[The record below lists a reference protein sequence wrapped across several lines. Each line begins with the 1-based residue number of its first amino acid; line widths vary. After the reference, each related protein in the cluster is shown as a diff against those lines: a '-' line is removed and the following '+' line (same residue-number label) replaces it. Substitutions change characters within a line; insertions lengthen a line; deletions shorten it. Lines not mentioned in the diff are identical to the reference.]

1 MKIWAIAV
9 NTFKEAV
16 RNKIFYLL
24 IFFGIFFSLSSKLI
38 SMLTIGDT
46 LKILKDVGLA
56 SINFFS
62 VLIAIFTGINLV
74 YKEIEKKTVY
84 FILSKP
90 VERRDFI
97 LGKFLGL
104 ALTILVALTI
114 MITVFSIFIYIF
126 SGTFDPSIFLY
137 FTFLFLELLI
147 IISISILFSSFST
160 PILSSIFTIIF
171 YLIGHVIWTF
181 NEFKYKLIGPMEKYI
196 GYFIYYLFPNLEKFN
211 IRESLVLNETI
222 SIKIVLSTI
231 TYGLFYVT
239 AILLLSIHIFNKREL
254 K

>member
-1 MKIWAIAV
+1 MKIRAIAI

-24 IFFGIFFSLSSKLI
+24 IFFGIFFSLSSRLI

-84 FILSKP
+84 FVLSKP

-104 ALTILVALTI
+104 ALTILVALAT
-114 MITVFSIFIYIF
+114 MITVFTVFIYIF
-126 SGTFDPSIFLY
+126 SGTFDISIFLY
-137 FTFLFLELLI
+137 FIFLFMELLI

-160 PILSSIFTIIF
+160 PILSSIFTIAL

-181 NEFKYKLIGPMEKYI
+181 NEFKDKLINPLEKYFA
-196 GYFIYYLFPNLEKFN
+196 YFLYYLFPNLEKFN
-211 IRESLVLNETI
+211 IREALVLNDPL
-222 SIKIVLSTI
+222 SLKIILSTLA
-231 TYGLFYVT
+231 YGIFYVT
-239 AILLLSIHIFNKREL
+239 AILLISIHIFSRREL

>member
-1 MKIWAIAV
+1 MKIKAIAL

-24 IFFGIFFSLSSKLI
+24 IFFGIFFSFSSKLI

-46 LKILKDVGLA
+46 LKILKDIGLA

-62 VLIAIFTGINLV
+62 VMIAVFTGINLV

-104 ALTILVALTI
+104 ALTMFVALTI
-114 MITVFSIFIYIF
+114 MISFFSIFILLF
-126 SGTFDPSIFLY
+126 SGTFDPYIILYFIFL
-137 FTFLFLELLI
+137 FTELLI
-147 IISISILFSSFST
+147 VISISILFS
-160 PILSSIFTIIF
+160 
-171 YLIGHVIWTF
+171 
-181 NEFKYKLIGPMEKYI
+181 
-196 GYFIYYLFPNLEKFN
+196 
-211 IRESLVLNETI
+211 
-222 SIKIVLSTI
+222 
-231 TYGLFYVT
+231 
-239 AILLLSIHIFNKREL
+239 
-254 K
+254 

>member
-1 MKIWAIAV
+1 MKIRAIAL

-24 IFFGIFFSLSSKLI
+24 IFFGVFFSFSSKLI

-46 LKILKDVGLA
+46 LKILKDVGFA
-56 SINFFS
+56 SINLFS

-104 ALTILVALTI
+104 ALTMFVALTI
-114 MITVFSIFIYIF
+114 MISVFSIFILLL
-126 SGTFDPSIFLY
+126 SGTFDPFILLYFIFL
-137 FTFLFLELLI
+137 FTELLI

-160 PILSSIFTIIF
+160 PILSSIFTIVL

-181 NEFKYKLIGPMEKYI
+181 NEFKYKLINPIEKFFA
-196 GYFIYYLFPNLEKFN
+196 YFIYYLFPNLEKFN
-211 IRESLVLNETI
+211 IKGALVMNDPI
-222 SIKIVLSTI
+222 SIKIILSSLA
-231 TYGLFYVT
+231 YGIFYIS
-239 AILLLSIHIFNKREL
+239 AILLISIHIFKRREF
-254 K
+254 

>member
-1 MKIWAIAV
+1 MKIRAIAL

-46 LKILKDVGLA
+46 LKILKDIGFA

-90 VERRDFI
+90 VDRRDFI

-104 ALTILVALTI
+104 ALTMFVALII
-114 MITVFSIFIYIF
+114 MISVFSIFIFIF
-126 SGTFDPSIFLY
+126 SGIFDPGILLF
-137 FTFLFLELLI
+137 FVFLFAELLI

-160 PILSSIFTIIF
+160 PILSSIFTIIL

-181 NEFKYKLIGPMEKYI
+181 NEFKYKLINPLEKFFA
-196 GYFIYYLFPNLEKFN
+196 YFIYYLFPNLEKFN
-211 IRESLVLNETI
+211 IKSALVMNDPI
-222 SIKIVLSTI
+222 SIKIVFSTLA
-231 TYGLFYVT
+231 YGLFYVT
-239 AILLLSIHIFNKREL
+239 AILLISIHIFKRREF
-254 K
+254 

>member
-1 MKIWAIAV
+1 MKIKAIAL

-24 IFFGIFFSLSSKLI
+24 IFFGIFFSFSSKLI
-38 SMLTIGDT
+38 SILTIGDT
-46 LKILKDVGLA
+46 LKILKDIGLA

-62 VLIAIFTGINLV
+62 VIIAVFTGINLV

-114 MITVFSIFIYIF
+114 MISFFSIFILLF
-126 SGTFDPSIFLY
+126 SGTFDPYILLYFIFL
-137 FTFLFLELLI
+137 FTELLI
-147 IISISILFSSFST
+147 VISISILFSSFST
-160 PILSSIFTIIF
+160 PILSSIFTIIL

-181 NEFKYKLIGPMEKYI
+181 NEFKYKFINPIEKIFAYS
-196 GYFIYYLFPNLEKFN
+196 IYYLFPNLEKFN
-211 IRESLVLNETI
+211 IKGAIVMNDPI
-222 SIKIVLSTI
+222 NIKIIFSTLA
-231 TYGLFYVT
+231 YGIFYVS
-239 AILLLSIHIFNKREL
+239 AILLISIHIFKHREF
-254 K
+254 

>member
-1 MKIWAIAV
+1 MKIRAIAL

-46 LKILKDVGLA
+46 LKILKDIGFA

-90 VERRDFI
+90 VDRRDFI
-97 LGKFLGL
+97 MGKFLGL
-104 ALTILVALTI
+104 ALTMFVALII
-114 MITVFSIFIYIF
+114 MISVFSIFILMF
-126 SGTFDPSIFLY
+126 SGIFDPGILLF
-137 FTFLFLELLI
+137 FVFLFAELLI

-160 PILSSIFTIIF
+160 PILSSIFTIIL

-181 NEFKYKLIGPMEKYI
+181 NEFKDKLINPIQKFFA
-196 GYFIYYLFPNLEKFN
+196 YFIYYLFPNLEKFN
-211 IRESLVLNETI
+211 IKSALVMNDPI
-222 SIKIVLSTI
+222 SIKIVFSTLA
-231 TYGLFYVT
+231 YGLFYVT
-239 AILLLSIHIFNKREL
+239 AILLISIHIFKRREF
-254 K
+254 

>member
-1 MKIWAIAV
+1 MKIMAIAL

-38 SMLTIGDT
+38 SLLTIGDT

-56 SINFFS
+56 SVNFFS

-104 ALTILVALTI
+104 TFTILVALLI
-114 MITVFSIFIYIF
+114 WAIID
-126 SGTFDPSIFLY
+126 GTGPEEPVRFK
-137 FTFLFLELLI
+137 
-147 IISISILFSSFST
+147 ILQ
-160 PILSSIFTIIF
+160 
-171 YLIGHVIWTF
+171 Y
-181 NEFKYKLIGPMEKYI
+181 M
-196 GYFIYYLFPNLEKFN
+196 
-211 IRESLVLNETI
+211 
-222 SIKIVLSTI
+222 
-231 TYGLFYVT
+231 
-239 AILLLSIHIFNKREL
+239 
-254 K
+254 

>member
-1 MKIWAIAV
+1 MKIKAIAL

-46 LKILKDVGLA
+46 LKILKDVGFA

-84 FILSKP
+84 FILSKS
-90 VERRDFI
+90 VDRRDFI

-104 ALTILVALTI
+104 ALTIFIALII
-114 MITVFSIFIYIF
+114 MTSVFSIFILAF
-126 SGTFDPSIFLY
+126 SGTFDPGILLYFIFL
-137 FTFLFLELLI
+137 FTELLI

-160 PILSSIFTIIF
+160 PILSSIFTIIL
-171 YLIGHVIWTF
+171 YLIGHVTWTF
-181 NEFKYKLIGPMEKYI
+181 NEFKYKLISPLQKFFA
-196 GYFIYYLFPNLEKFN
+196 YFIYYLFPNLEKFN
-211 IRESLVLNETI
+211 IKSALVMDDPI
-222 SIKIVLSTI
+222 SIKIVFSTLA
-231 TYGLFYVT
+231 YGIFYVT
-239 AILLLSIHIFNKREL
+239 AILLISIHIFKRREF
-254 K
+254 

>member
-1 MKIWAIAV
+1 MKIRAIAM

-24 IFFGIFFSLSSKLI
+24 IFFGIFFSLSSRLI

-46 LKILKDVGLA
+46 LKILKDVGFA
-56 SINFFS
+56 SINFFA

-74 YKEIEKKTVY
+74 YKEIEKKTIY

-90 VERRDFI
+90 VARRDFI

-104 ALTILVALTI
+104 ALTILVALII
-114 MITVFSIFIYIF
+114 MISVFSLFIFIH
-126 SGTFDPSIFLY
+126 SGTFNTSILLYFIFL
-137 FTFLFLELLI
+137 FMELLI
-147 IISISILFSSFST
+147 VIAISILFSSFST
-160 PILSSIFTIIF
+160 PILSSIFTIIL

-181 NEFKYKLIGPMEKYI
+181 NEFKYKLINPIEKFFAYLLYYI
-196 GYFIYYLFPNLEKFN
+196 FPNLEKFN
-211 IRESLVLNETI
+211 IREALVLNDPLSMKIII
-222 SIKIVLSTI
+222 STLA
-231 TYGLFYVT
+231 YGLLYVI
-239 AILLLSIHIFNKREL
+239 AILFLSIHIFNRREL

>member
-1 MKIWAIAV
+1 MKIRAIAL

-16 RNKIFYLL
+16 RNKIFFLL
-24 IFFGIFFSLSSKLI
+24 IFFGIFFSFSSKLI

-56 SINFFS
+56 SISFFS

-84 FILSKP
+84 FILSKS
-90 VERRDFI
+90 VDRRDFI

-104 ALTILVALTI
+104 ALTMFVALTI
-114 MITVFSIFIYIF
+114 MISVFVIFILLF
-126 SGTFDPSIFLY
+126 SGTFDPYILIYFIFL
-137 FTFLFLELLI
+137 FTELLI

-160 PILSSIFTIIF
+160 PILSSFFTIVL

-181 NEFKYKLIGPMEKYI
+181 NEFKYKLINPIEKFFA
-196 GYFIYYLFPNLEKFN
+196 YFIYYLFPNLEKFN
-211 IRESLVLNETI
+211 IKSALVMNDVI
-222 SIKIVLSTI
+222 SIKIILTTVA
-231 TYGLFYVT
+231 YGVFYVS
-239 AILLLSIHIFNKREL
+239 AILLISIHIFKRREF
-254 K
+254 

>member
-1 MKIWAIAV
+1 MKIWAIAI

-24 IFFGIFFSLSSKLI
+24 IFFGIFFSLSSRLI

-90 VERRDFI
+90 VKRRDFI

-104 ALTILVALTI
+104 AMTILIALII
-114 MITVFSIFIYIF
+114 MITVFTIFIYIS
-126 SGTFDPSIFLY
+126 SGTFNTSIFLY
-137 FTFLFLELLI
+137 FIFLFMELLI

-160 PILSSIFTIIF
+160 PILSSIFTIIL

-181 NEFKYKLIGPMEKYI
+181 NEFKYKLISPLEKYFA
-196 GYFIYYLFPNLEKFN
+196 YFLYYLFPNLEKFN
-211 IRESLVLNETI
+211 IRESVVLNDPL
-222 SIKIVLSTI
+222 SLKIVLSTLG
-231 TYGLFYVT
+231 YGFFYVT
-239 AILLLSIHIFNKREL
+239 AVLLLSIHIFNRREL